1 MARFQL
7 VGPDY
12 TSQSPVADVQKT
24 ENLYVEAIESGQG
37 KSQYALYPTPGLTI
51 FCTLP
56 ATCRLNGSLTINGRM
71 FQVAGGVLYEIF
83 SAGNYTARGTVGTD
97 GAAVS
102 MAAAYPIQGQGTPQ
116 LAIVSAGSLYV
127 LNLITNVL
135 QGPIIGLDGVPFQIV
150 YADGFYFLLLVNGQW
165 QVSAGYDATTW
176 MGDEVE
182 ATSSYPDKTVAIGS
196 VHRQFYTFSSL
207 KGTAYFDA
215 GDQPIPYDE
224 VSGGD
229 FEQGCAAPW
238 SVLPL
243 DNTIFFLGA
252 NKEGTGIV
260 WRLNGYI
267 PIRISNHAI
276 EFAMQGYSTI
286 TDAVAYGYQDQGHTF
301 YVLYF
306 PTANVTWV
314 YDCATQMWHRRSF
327 WNATT
332 GTRTAHRSCSHAYC
346 FGMHLVGDWASGNVY
361 QMSISQTMDFGN
373 VIKRVR
379 RAPHIANE
387 NEWMFYQQLQI
398 DVEMG
403 LTPSQLLPGQAPP
416 TFYTLRDTAGGLWNV
431 GTNDLGVL
439 GPYPTANQ
447 GWQTLFLT
455 DPTGAFSYE
464 IIIALAGNQPIIDTQ
479 PVTLDTS
486 YPRILTIY
494 STTGKS
500 QWNVTV
506 NTLGILQTQFVATVY
521 RNPQITLRYSKDEGH
536 TWYTWGTMDC
546 GSQGSYKARAI
557 ARRLGRA
564 RDMVFELEMTDPYP
578 WRIVDA
584 YLKALPGYE
593 PTERLTDRIRKMA

>member
-56 ATCRLNGSLTINGRM
+56 AGNCRPNGTLAINGRV
-71 FQVAGGVLYEIF
+71 FQVAGNTLYELFI
-83 SAGNYTARGTVGTD
+83 GQTYIARGTVRTD
-97 GAAVS
+97 GKPVS
-102 MAAAYPIQGQGTPQ
+102 MAAAQPIAGSGTPQ
-116 LAIVSAGSLYV
+116 LAVVSAGGLYV
-127 LNLITNVL
+127 MNLLTNQLATVTL
-135 QGPIIGLDGVPFQIV
+135 GIQGTPFQIV
-150 YADGFYFLLLVNGQW
+150 YADGFYFLLNTNGEW
-165 QVSAGYDATTW
+165 QVSQGYDATNW
-176 MGDEVE
+176 QGIEVE
-182 ATSSYPDKTVAIGS
+182 ASSSYPDQTVAIGS

-207 KGTAYFDA
+207 KGTTYYDA
-215 GDQPIPYDE
+215 GDEPIPYDE
-224 VSGGD
+224 VAGGD

-252 NKEGTGIV
+252 NKEGAAIV
-260 WRLNGYI
+260 WRLNGYT

-276 EFAMQGYSTI
+276 EYAMQGYSTV

-306 PTANVTWV
+306 PSANVTWV

-327 WNATT
+327 WNAQT

-398 DVEMG
+398 DVETG

-416 TFYTLRDTAGGLWNV
+416 TFYTLADSSSNLWNI
-431 GTNDLGVL
+431 GINDTGNLVTSKTSNAD
-439 GPYPTANQ
+439 Y
-447 GWQTLFLT
+447 QTFYLT
-455 DPTGAFSYE
+455 DPTGATSWQVTVSTLGV
-464 IIIALAGNQPIIDTQ
+464 IGTTG
-479 PVTLDTS
+479 VTLNTNYPEILSMFSTS
-486 YPRILTIY
+486 
-494 STTGKS
+494 GKS
-500 QWNVTV
+500 KWNLSV
-506 NTLGILQTQFVATVY
+506 NTLGVLQTQFVATVY
-521 RNPQITLRYSKDEGH
+521 RNPQIMLRYSKDEGH